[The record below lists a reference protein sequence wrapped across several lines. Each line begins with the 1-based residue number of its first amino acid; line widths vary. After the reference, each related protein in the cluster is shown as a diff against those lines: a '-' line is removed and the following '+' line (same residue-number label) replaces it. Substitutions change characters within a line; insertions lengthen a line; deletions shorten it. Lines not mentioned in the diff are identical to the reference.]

1 MRAVLMLV
9 ITWMVLSPEIV
20 TKTQAAP
27 ARANRVSMSYVWP
40 KKSCASADLRSIKG
54 SQLPRKLQKFL
65 TPFRLPRPLLVKV
78 EGCDGDANAFY
89 ENNVITI

>member
-27 ARANRVSMSYVWP
+27 ARANRVSMSYVPP
-40 KKSCASADLRSIKG
+40 KNPAHQPIYDQLKEVSFLESCKISHSVPTAAAVAG
-54 SQLPRKLQKFL
+54 
-65 TPFRLPRPLLVKV
+65 
-78 EGCDGDANAFY
+78 EGRGMRR
-89 ENNVITI
+89 

>member
-40 KKSCASADLRSIKG
+40 KNPAHQPIYDQLKEVSFLESCKNFSLRSDCRG
-54 SQLPRKLQKFL
+54 R
-65 TPFRLPRPLLVKV
+65 
-78 EGCDGDANAFY
+78 CW
-89 ENNVITI
+89 